1 MSKRILFCIAARKI
15 SINFFNCWNETLAVL
30 SSKGYSIQY
39 VAQYNPVIC
48 YTRNLLFQGSNQRGE
63 YQLPFNGQLQ
73 SDDKVILLDDDIIWS
88 PDDVLKLVESGEDII
103 AGCYPTINPDYY
115 PIVVNLDD
123 EYFLKHGNYQ
133 FLTRQDLDAY
143 DGQII
148 DIDYTGMG
156 FCCMTGKFLN
166 SGDIKYPWFQVP
178 LKTIGHVTDLEGED
192 KNFFVKAKEAG
203 WKPKIHTGIRLGHEK
218 TVILR

>member
-115 PIVVNLDD
+115 PIVVNPPLVR
-123 EYFLKHGNYQ
+123 FLWDYHSK
-133 FLTRQDLDAY
+133 DLD
-143 DGQII
+143 
-148 DIDYTGMG
+148 
-156 FCCMTGKFLN
+156 LN
-166 SGDIKYPWFQVP
+166 RQTLIVLCWLSLF
-178 LKTIGHVTDLEGED
+178 
-192 KNFFVKAKEAG
+192 
-203 WKPKIHTGIRLGHEK
+203 
-218 TVILR
+218 